1 MKDLKEFTIPFVG
14 LKLGKHQFNFELKK
28 AFFEHFE
35 YDEFND
41 AAINLDVLLEKM
53 STLLEFTL
61 TFNGTVNVACDT
73 TNEPYDQKVS
83 GTYTFV
89 VKFGEDYNDENEDL
103 LIVPHGTYEVNIQQF
118 IYESIVLA
126 MPSRKVHPGVEDGTL
141 KSDILDKLEELSLT
155 AADEEEAADDKDID
169 PRWDSLKKLLT
180 DK

>member
-28 AFFEHFE
+28 AFFENFE

-41 AAINLDVLLEKM
+41 ARINLDVLLEKM

-73 TNEPYDQKVS
+73 TNEPYDQKIA
-83 GTYTFV
+83 GEYTFV
-89 VKFGEDYNDENEDL
+89 VKFGDDYNDENEDL
-103 LIVPHGTYEVNIQQF
+103 LILPHGSYEVNIQQY

-126 MPSRKVHPGVEDGTL
+126 MPLRRVHPGVKDGTL
-141 KSDILDKLEELSLT
+141 KSDILDKLEELSLK
-155 AADEEEAADDKDID
+155 AVDEEETLEDDDID

-180 DK
+180 GK